1 MKTIR
6 GRRGLL
12 AGALGGILL
21 AGAAGL
27 AFVYFGVMGGSPV
40 ARLTLSSVT
49 ATSSSGTSASATPT
63 TSSSSNASS
72 GAGTWTVASGSA
84 AGYRVREQL
93 AFAAAPSDAVGRTSS
108 VQGTITIQ
116 GTAGAYQVSAA
127 SFTVDV
133 STLSSDRAMRDQRI
147 RSMGLES
154 SRFPTATFRLTS
166 PITLPAAA
174 ESGQAVDV
182 QATGDLTIH
191 GVTRTVTIPL
201 QARLS
206 GSRIE
211 VAGSITF
218 PFSDFGMTP
227 PSIGGFVSVQPNAT
241 MEFDIFFQPASPL
254 ATKRDRAPLSVISGL
269 RASVAA
275 ATYN

>member
-1 MKTIR
+1 MAIAVT
-6 GRRGLL
+6 LEL
-12 AGALGGILL
+12 AIP
-21 AGAAGL
+21 
-27 AFVYFGVMGGSPV
+27 GS
-40 ARLTLSSVT
+40 
-49 ATSSSGTSASATPT
+49 
-63 TSSSSNASS
+63 
-72 GAGTWTVASGSA
+72 
-84 AGYRVREQL
+84 
-93 AFAAAPSDAVGRTSS
+93 D
-108 VQGTITIQ
+108 
-116 GTAGAYQVSAA
+116 
-127 SFTVDV
+127 
-133 STLSSDRAMRDQRI
+133 
-147 RSMGLES
+147 
-154 SRFPTATFRLTS
+154 
-166 PITLPAAA
+166 A